1 MHVVLRVH
9 ERSLT
14 AVRSAHDS
22 GEGCRRLTWFAGMQ
36 SAVESLH
43 TIATHLPGLLDG
55 GSDSPAHP
63 ASARS
68 LRPLTPDQVRRRTL
82 LVS

>member
-1 MHVVLRVH
+1 
-9 ERSLT
+9 
-14 AVRSAHDS
+14 
-22 GEGCRRLTWFAGMQ
+22 MQ

-68 LRPLTPDQVRRRTL
+68 LRPLTPDQVHRRTL